1 MRCQWRSSLVMLLI
15 NEPWSH
21 DRHSRIA
28 LITSGIA
35 TAKPLARQ
43 LKRPLSTTGKTVGFY
58 PFARGL
64 KRQNGGTGSA
74 SHLQASSAHLSANG
88 TLPLAP
94 TAELTTEVPRRPAA
108 FAMRFATDVEAT
120 ILLLPLALRARRAGR
135 DVPTDVLEDF
145 FAEALAAEVFFA
157 GALTAEAFFAGALA
171 AEAFFAGALAAEA
184 LVVEAFLA
192 GALVV
197 EAFLAGALV
206 VEALVVL
213 DFSADF
219 PLETFFAGV
228 LLVDLPG
235 PRLR

>member
-1 MRCQWRSSLVMLLI
+1 
-15 NEPWSH
+15 
-21 DRHSRIA
+21 
-28 LITSGIA
+28 
-35 TAKPLARQ
+35 
-43 LKRPLSTTGKTVGFY
+43 
-58 PFARGL
+58 
-64 KRQNGGTGSA
+64 
-74 SHLQASSAHLSANG
+74 
-88 TLPLAP
+88 
-94 TAELTTEVPRRPAA
+94 
-108 FAMRFATDVEAT
+108 MRFATDVEAT
-120 ILLLPLALRARRAGR
+120 RLLLPLALRARRAGR

-184 LVVEAFLA
+184 FFA

-197 EAFLAGALV
+197 EAFF
-206 VEALVVL
+206 VL

-219 PLETFFAGV
+219 PRDTFFAGV